1 MSRDAA
7 DPILDPIWG
16 GHRRPQAN
24 TGAVYAPDLSSER
37 SLTHV
42 GEQLFLDL

>member
-1 MSRDAA
+1 MTQDVA

-24 TGAVYAPDLSSER
+24 IRAVCPPDLSSER
-37 SLTHV
+37 SLAHV
-42 GEQLFLDL
+42 GEQLFPDL